1 MKINQLFIFNVED
14 NVPQKTAAGSV
25 RGEMA

>member
-1 MKINQLFIFNVED
+1 MKINQLFIFNVEN
-14 NVPQKTAAGSV
+14 NVPQKTAAGSD

>member
-1 MKINQLFIFNVED
+1 MKINQLFIFSVED
-14 NVPQKTAAGSV
+14 NVPQKTAAESV